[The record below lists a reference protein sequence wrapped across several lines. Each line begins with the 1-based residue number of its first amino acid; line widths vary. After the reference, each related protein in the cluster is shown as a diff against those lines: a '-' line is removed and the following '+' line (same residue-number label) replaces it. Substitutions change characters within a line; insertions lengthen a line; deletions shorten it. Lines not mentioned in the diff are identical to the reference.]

1 MRLFLLFLLFLPACF
16 GQEDENNV
24 SSPTDAPVAVDDSAV
39 MEENS
44 SVVIDLLSNDS
55 DADTPLS
62 ELTIEIMNPP
72 EDGSVVA
79 AGFGSWEYTPAAG
92 WFGVDRFYYELHD
105 SDGNVSSPAR
115 VLVTVNEASDPPFA
129 GDDSAETDED
139 VLVDI
144 AVLSN
149 DSDPDGSLSNA
160 MVAVIDPA
168 TNGIAA
174 ATGTGSIQYLPDV
187 GWFGNDSFT
196 YQVEDEAGVFS
207 NIATVSVTVNEV
219 VEAPGLE
226 DLGGSWVGVLME
238 SGADPVCSFMSYDGF
253 GLPLQWVGKED
264 DYDLSRNATGTSLRD
279 GADIFTVDWNIPS
292 LFFRL
297 ELIGT
302 LDSPKTTFSG
312 TWKFWDT
319 YADATNSA
327 RNGTFT
333 YALSVGSMSRDVSD
347 LAGSWSGTW
356 TFPDHGTANVDF
368 ILDSSGAL
376 TSGGFDGLRSQG
388 AMAFVRGTSAVVDSD
403 TGQFTTTVSDAA
415 QEYGA
420 SEFIQLEGVLPEAG
434 STWTGTVHHYF
445 WGSGTFQLQ
454 RP

>member
-1 MRLFLLFLLFLPACF
+1 MRLILLSLLFLPACF
-16 GQEDENNV
+16 GQEDENNT
-24 SSPTDAPVAVDDSAV
+24 SSPTEAPVAVDDSAV

-62 ELTIEIMNPP
+62 ELIITIVNDP
-72 EDGSVVA
+72 DHGSVVD
-79 AGFGSWEYTPAAG
+79 AGFGFWEYTPTAG
-92 WFGVDRFYYELHD
+92 WFGVDSFFYELHD
-105 SDGNVSSPAR
+105 GDNNASSTAR
-115 VLVTVNEASDPPFA
+115 VLVTVNEA
-129 GDDSAETDED
+129 GR
-139 VLVDI
+139 
-144 AVLSN
+144 
-149 DSDPDGSLSNA
+149 
-160 MVAVIDPA
+160 
-168 TNGIAA
+168 
-174 ATGTGSIQYLPDV
+174 
-187 GWFGNDSFT
+187 
-196 YQVEDEAGVFS
+196 
-207 NIATVSVTVNEV
+207 
-219 VEAPGLE
+219 APELE

-238 SGADPVCSFMSYDGF
+238 SGADPVCSFMSYDGS

-264 DYDLSRNATGTSLRD
+264 DYDLSRNATGTSLYD

-297 ELIGT
+297 ELMGT

-368 ILDSSGAL
+368 ILDSSGGL

-388 AMAFVRGTSAVVDSD
+388 AMVFVRGTSAVVDSD

-415 QEYGA
+415 QEYGT

-434 STWTGTVHHYF
+434 STWTGTVDHYF

-454 RP
+454 RS

>member
-1 MRLFLLFLLFLPACF
+1 MRLILLSLLFLPACF
-16 GQEDENNV
+16 GQEDENNA
-24 SSPTDAPVAVDDSAV
+24 SGSTEAPVAVDDF
-39 MEENS
+39 
-44 SVVIDLLSNDS
+44 
-55 DADTPLS
+55 T
-62 ELTIEIMNPP
+62 
-72 EDGSVVA
+72 
-79 AGFGSWEYTPAAG
+79 
-92 WFGVDRFYYELHD
+92 
-105 SDGNVSSPAR
+105 
-115 VLVTVNEASDPPFA
+115 
-129 GDDSAETDED
+129 ETDED
-139 VLVDI
+139 VLVNI
-144 AVLSN
+144 TVLSN

-160 MVAVIDPA
+160 TVAVIDQA
-168 TNGIAA
+168 TNGTAA

-219 VEAPGLE
+219 VQAPGLE

-238 SGADPVCSFMSYDGF
+238 SGADPVCSFMSYDGSGF
-253 GLPLQWVGKED
+253 PLQWVGKED
-264 DYDLSRNATGTSLRD
+264 DYDLSRNATGTSLLD

-302 LDSPKTTFSG
+302 LDSSKTIFSG

-347 LAGSWSGTW
+347 LAGGWSGTW

-388 AMAFVRGTSAVVDSD
+388 AMAFVSGTSAVVDSN

-415 QEYGA
+415 QEYGT
-420 SEFIQLEGVLPEAG
+420 SELIQLEGVLPEAG